1 MPRVR
6 MEFSKGDQVRFLSHL
21 DIVKAFE
28 RAIRRAGI
36 PIAFS
41 EGFNPHPKMNFAS
54 ALAVGVTSDREYID
68 IELRE
73 TMAAGEVMSGISGVL
88 PAGIKISGAMVVP
101 DNSPALMAIVNRAD
115 YRIIVPLKVPLV
127 TESLTEGIA
136 RYMNSSEVMIM
147 KLTKKGFQP
156 RNIRP
161 GIKKLAGAV
170 IEDKINFSIL
180 TVTGSEGNVR
190 PEEVVRTL
198 ADYLDNEFD
207 ADLPQINR
215 AGLYTEHDGRLLT
228 PMDMGSIDGDKE
240 GKVKGGGDSF
250 A

>member
-1 MPRVR
+1 MPRIR
-6 MEFSKGDQVRFLSHL
+6 MEFSKRDRVRFLSHL
-21 DIVKAFE
+21 DMVKAFE

-73 TMAAGEVMSGISGVL
+73 TMAAGEVMSLISAAL
-88 PAGIKISGAMVVP
+88 PAGIQISGAMAVP
-101 DNSPALMAIVNRAD
+101 DNSPALMAMVNRAE
-115 YRIIVPLKVPLV
+115 YRVTVPVNGPLD
-127 TESLTEGIA
+127 TESLTEGIS
-136 RYMNSSEVMIM
+136 RFMDSSEVMIM
-147 KLTKKGFQP
+147 KRTKKGPRP

-161 GIKKLAGAV
+161 GIKKLTGTV
-170 IEDKINFSIL
+170 IGDRIDFSIL
-180 TVTGSEGNVR
+180 TVAGSEGNVR
-190 PEEVVRTL
+190 PEEVVRTF
-198 ADYLDNEFD
+198 ADYLGNEFD

-215 AGLYTEHDGRLLT
+215 VGLYTEHNCRLLT
-228 PMDMGSIDGDKE
+228 PMDMGSMNGDTE
-240 GKVKGGGDSF
+240 GRDEGGGDSF